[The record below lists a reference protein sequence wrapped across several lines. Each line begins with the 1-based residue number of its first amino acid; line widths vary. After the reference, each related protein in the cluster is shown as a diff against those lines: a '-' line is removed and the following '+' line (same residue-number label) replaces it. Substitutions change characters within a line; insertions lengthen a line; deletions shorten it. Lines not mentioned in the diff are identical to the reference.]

1 MSISDSFRDPV
12 VPVQVRSFAPAD
24 GDAVL
29 SLAPRLTIG
38 IAPWRDP
45 AAFLTAARAWIEGSL
60 AGIGPGQAVL
70 VAEDTQ
76 GRCLGFVSVNRQRHF
91 TGEEQAYIGELVVAE
106 EAESRGVGRALVAGA
121 EAWGREQG
129 YRLIAL
135 QTGMA
140 NRHARG
146 FYERLGYDEEDVTL
160 VKVL

>member
-1 MSISDSFRDPV
+1 MSISDSLHDPI
-12 VPVQVRSFAPAD
+12 VPVHVRPFTSAD
-24 GDAVL
+24 RDTVL
-29 SLAPRLTIG
+29 GLAPRLTIG
-38 IAPWRDP
+38 SGPWRDP
-45 AAFLTAARAWIEGSL
+45 AAFLTAARGWIEGSI

-76 GRCLGFVSVNRQRHF
+76 GRCLGFVSVSRQRHF

-106 EAESRGVGRALVAGA
+106 EAEGQGVGRVLVAGA

-160 VKVL
+160 VKGL